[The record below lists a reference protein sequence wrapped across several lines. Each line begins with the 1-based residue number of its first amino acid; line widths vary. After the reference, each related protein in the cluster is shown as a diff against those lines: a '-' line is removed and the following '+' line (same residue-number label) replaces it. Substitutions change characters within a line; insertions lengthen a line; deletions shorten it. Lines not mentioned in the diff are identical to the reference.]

1 MSLLSHDELVRL
13 TNEGVI
19 TLNGKPVP
27 KEFINGTSID
37 IHLGEM
43 INYEGTYLGRL
54 RPHVTRSIKNR
65 DHLALMEH
73 SLIKDKV
80 YTLKPNEFILAHSQE
95 IFNLPNDIT
104 AEYKLKSSGARL
116 GLNHSLAGWC
126 DPGWHDSSLTLEL
139 KNITRYHYIELNYMD
154 LIGQMIFYR
163 VNSVAKENS
172 YETRGRYNGDKSVS
186 GVKK

>member
-1 MSLLSHDELVRL
+1 MSLLSHDELIRL
-13 TNEGVI
+13 TQEGVI
-19 TLNGKPVP
+19 TLNDKPVP

-43 INYEGTYLGRL
+43 VNYEGTYLRRL
-54 RPHVTRSIKNR
+54 HPHPVKSIKNR
-65 DHLALMEH
+65 DHLALMKH
-73 SLIKDKV
+73 SLITEGPYV
-80 YTLKPNEFILAHSQE
+80 LEPNEFILAHSQE
-95 IFNLPNDIT
+95 VFNLPNDIT

-126 DPGWHDSSLTLEL
+126 DPGWNGSTLTLEL
-139 KNITRYHYIELNYMD
+139 KNITRFHYIELNYMD
-154 LIGQMIFYR
+154 FIGQMIFYR

-172 YETRGRYNGDKSVS
+172 YATRGRYNGDKSVS

>member
-1 MSLLSHDELVRL
+1 MSLLSYNELVRL
-13 TNEGVI
+13 TQEGVI

-27 KEFINGTSID
+27 TEFINGTSID

-126 DPGWHDSSLTLEL
+126 DPGWNGSVLTLEL